1 MTSTHVTGVVRFGD
15 IDWRALGANVHPV
28 DLILDRGFS
37 VYCGVDRNLFM
48 VVKYHHQIASAPN
61 PNRDPFLAPPPV
73 EFPYIGL
80 DDELNLLRLDD
91 ATLED
96 LRMLGVAKVRDFIS
110 GGLAFCRVPQPDNG
124 TSPTPMF
131 KEVVFDKCHLFDK
144 AHWTEVR
151 RSRLHVLRPW
161 DLPQQVTDILLDD
174 VYLEASD
181 VASIILSPATS
192 PSNPETEECSSASTD
207 PLPGQVWERY
217 PLAAGGHELPTQL
230 LWLYRGALAI
240 RDKTLEST
248 KEAITSWLRTVPP
261 EGTFGRTRL
270 TAVNFLNPQYRYADA
285 LNDSALEQWPNAAEL
300 KALGYMGS
308 HLRCTLGI
316 YHAWLAADE
325 GRLADRWVRFA
336 TKLLQLGFTKS
347 SSEHVIEMISG
358 RKLKEEDKIKRWAVV
373 DLEINNLAIAKAK
386 HSRAVANMAVPEQ
399 SRTKSTVCTG
409 ETRPDAEK
417 LGSSGLATKPL
428 APTL

>member
-110 GGLAFCRVPQPDNG
+110 GGLAFCRVPQPDKG

-161 DLPQQVTDILLDD
+161 DLPQQVTDILLEN
-174 VYLEASD
+174 VYLEAGD
-181 VASIILSPATS
+181 VASIPEIAAAPLIEIIAETSGS
-192 PSNPETEECSSASTD
+192 PSTNFGSEKAWEEYPLEAKGH
-207 PLPGQVWERY
+207 PLP
-217 PLAAGGHELPTQL
+217 PHL

-240 RDKTLEST
+240 RDGTLEGS
-248 KEAITSWLRTVPP
+248 KGAITDWLETVPP
-261 EGTFGRTRL
+261 RGTFGRVL
-270 TAVNFLNPQYRYADA
+270 GTAVNLLNPDYRYAEA
-285 LNDSALEQWPNAAEL
+285 LNDNALGQLPKAVEL
-300 KALGYMGS
+300 EALGYLGPYMRSALCAHHYWNESDNG
-308 HLRCTLGI
+308 TLQ
-316 YHAWLAADE
+316 ARRA
-325 GRLADRWVRFA
+325 RLAS
-336 TKLLQLGFTKS
+336 KLLGLGFQKTAIG
-347 SSEHVIEMISG
+347 HLVQMISG
-358 RKLKEEDKIKRWAVV
+358 RSLKDAARAKMLATISQEAK
-373 DLEINNLAIAKAK
+373 NLAIAHIRDAQAATNMPMLD
-386 HSRAVANMAVPEQ
+386 RARAQ
-399 SRTKSTVCTG
+399 SRGSVVARLNADEQDTDGVAVKSFG
-409 ETRPDAEK
+409 
-417 LGSSGLATKPL
+417 
-428 APTL
+428 PTF